1 MNWSTPVVLSP
12 GFPPFKYEG
21 STVVLGSCFATHLG
35 HKLAYYKFRSLTNP
49 FGVIFHPAPLATLVE
64 RSVAMDYFLED
75 ELFQSQ
81 SLWRNFQSHSSL
93 AQPEKQTALALL
105 NERLVQ
111 LRDYLEKANH
121 LILTLG
127 SAFLYRHKSS
137 GQGVANCHAVAAT
150 TFEKELSNP
159 QEIEECLIKLLD
171 TIWQI
176 NPGIRVVLT
185 VSPVRHIRDGLI
197 ENQRSKA
204 HLLTAAHRLVDAQK
218 AFYFPSYELLLDEL
232 RDYRFYERDLL
243 HPSAVAVDYIWERF
257 KENWIDPSMYP
268 TMKEVDAIQKGLQ
281 HRPLHPDSEAHANF
295 LRQMEARMDRLLRE
309 FPFIQFNLPR

>member
-1 MNWSTPVVLSP
+1 MNWSTPVALSP
-12 GFPPFKYEG
+12 GNPRINYKG
-21 STVVLGSCFATHLG
+21 CSVLLGSCFATHLG
-35 HKLAYYKFRSLTNP
+35 QKFGYFQFRSLTNP
-49 FGVIFHPAPLATLVE
+49 FGVIYHPLPLADLVE
-64 RSVAMDYFLED
+64 RAANLDYFREE
-75 ELFQSQ
+75 ELFKNQ
-81 SLWRNFQSHSSL
+81 SLWRNYQAHSSL
-93 AQPEKQTALALL
+93 AQPERKEALQTL
-105 NERLVQ
+105 NNRLVQ

-127 SAFLYRHKSS
+127 SAYLYRHKGS
-137 GQGVANCHAVAAT
+137 GKPVANCHAVAAT
-150 TFEKELSNP
+150 EFEKELSDP
-159 QEIEECLIKLLD
+159 VDIETHLLNLIGKVR
-171 TIWQI
+171 QI
-176 NPGIRVVLT
+176 NPGIQVVLT
-185 VSPVRHIRDGLI
+185 ISPVRHIRDGLV

-218 AFYFPSYELLLDEL
+218 AAYFPSYELLLDEL

-295 LRQMEARMDRLLRE
+295 VRQMEVRMDKMLSE
-309 FPFIQFNLPR
+309 YPFMQFNLPR